1 MGGKIGVNSEAGL
14 GSEFWFTVSLGLQ
27 PEYMLDRQIESLAL
41 SNLKDIRILVV
52 DNNDT
57 NREILIIRLASWGMR
72 PTEVNDSAAALRALS
87 TACEQGDPFPI
98 AILDMQMP
106 GMDGAALGQTIKSD
120 ERLFGTHLILLSSQG
135 ERGDARR
142 FAKIGFSGYL
152 LKPLRQADLF
162 NVLAATLTESS
173 SPAEIRQIVTRHS
186 ARESIRASVGAGM
199 RILLAEDNSTNQ
211 LVALGILKKLGQRV
225 DVVAN
230 GVEALKALEVIPYDL
245 VLMDVQMPEMD
256 GFEATRHIRDVN
268 SEVLNHNIPIIAM
281 TAHALHSD
289 RERCLE
295 AGMNDY
301 VSKPIDTHALVEVLN
316 HWLPGGSNEGTSPAQ
331 VKTAPPIVQA
341 GVPVFDKIA
350 LMQRLMGD
358 EDLARVV
365 IAGFLDDIPLQIQKL
380 KDYLEAGDITGAER
394 QAHTIKGASAN
405 IGGEALRAIAF
416 EMEKSGKSGD
426 LDAIRKCT
434 SELEVQFERLR
445 EVSKKEI

>member
-1 MGGKIGVNSEAGL
+1 
-14 GSEFWFTVSLGLQ
+14 
-27 PEYMLDRQIESLAL
+27 
-41 SNLKDIRILVV
+41 
-52 DNNDT
+52 
-57 NREILIIRLASWGMR
+57 
-72 PTEVNDSAAALRALS
+72 
-87 TACEQGDPFPI
+87 
-98 AILDMQMP
+98 
-106 GMDGAALGQTIKSD
+106 
-120 ERLFGTHLILLSSQG
+120 
-135 ERGDARR
+135 
-142 FAKIGFSGYL
+142 
-152 LKPLRQADLF
+152 
-162 NVLAATLTESS
+162 
-173 SPAEIRQIVTRHS
+173 
-186 ARESIRASVGAGM
+186 
-199 RILLAEDNSTNQ
+199 
-211 LVALGILKKLGQRV
+211 
-225 DVVAN
+225 
-230 GVEALKALEVIPYDL
+230 
-245 VLMDVQMPEMD
+245 
-256 GFEATRHIRDVN
+256 
-268 SEVLNHNIPIIAM
+268 VLNHNIPIIAM